1 MWRVCIYLYVN
12 NVKLIILENKDVG
25 LTMSKINFIKRLAL
39 ELTNILPEN
48 LGTLKKDFEK
58 NCASL
63 LSKTFTK
70 FDVVSREEFDAQS
83 KVLLRTRKKLEAL
96 EEQIEALESL
106 IKHSHKA
113 HH

>member
-1 MWRVCIYLYVN
+1 
-12 NVKLIILENKDVG
+12 
-25 LTMSKINFIKRLAL
+25 MSKINFIKRLAL